1 MKRAD
6 VFTRL
11 KIVLNEL
18 EIVYQPKKY
27 FNMSTSKLKILIV
40 GYEEQLEET
49 EECQDYRMYRTI

>member
-18 EIVYQPKKY
+18 EIPYQPKKY